1 MRSRAL
7 NKLAKQQAERL
18 QARGEL
24 EFEAIK
30 PALRRAMTDED
41 KAALRDMRPT
51 GADEWDYSQL
61 YALLRPIADR
71 AGAVQRF
78 EKVWNQLMQSQILRE
93 GSQ

>member
-1 MRSRAL
+1 MRSKTLSR
-7 NKLAKQQAERL
+7 LAKQQAERL
-18 QARGEL
+18 QERGDA

-51 GADEWDYSQL
+51 GDDQWDYSRL

-71 AGAVQRF
+71 AGAAQRF
-78 EKVWNQLMQSQILRE
+78 EKVWQLLLKVE
-93 GSQ
+93 KLNGE